1 VRHGESG
8 YLLCSEDEMVEAI
21 YRIENL
27 DRRRCREWVREN
39 FSIEKMVDSYEM
51 LYRRIASGARA

>member
-1 VRHGESG
+1 
-8 YLLCSEDEMVEAI
+8 MVEAI
-21 YRIENL
+21 YRIDSL
-27 DRRRCREWVREN
+27 DRRRCREWVQEN